1 MKLLSIQHFENEGPK
16 ALGAIWGINTA
27 METLKVQGEVLLGIA
42 RPTSQGGGKDELRVQ
57 QTWLP
62 QELTKNIPRR
72 RLLASTE
79 FRRAVN
85 GGLIGLI
92 SEEQAMKMLGQSGAR
107 EEQQRLEAVTA
118 HIKKAGSARTIAD
131 SKADVSRADGS
142 KDDDEDDPS
151 STRTTIVDDS
161 EKSVAELAANG
172 VEDVEKGI
180 SPSFKMWV
188 DRLSTG
194 KDLAAKNEIKGRRSF
209 SNAELGFMSRNLP
222 RKFSLTLAMVNKNL
236 KK

>member
-1 MKLLSIQHFENEGPK
+1 MKLLSIQHFENEGAK
-16 ALGAIWGINTA
+16 SLGAIWGINTA
-27 METLKVQGEVLLGIA
+27 METLKVQGEVLIA
-42 RPTSQGGGKDELRVQ
+42 IPRPQGQGGTPDELRIQ

-72 RLLASTE
+72 RLLSSTE

-142 KDDDEDDPS
+142 KDDDDDDT

-222 RKFSLTLAMVNKNL
+222 RKFTLTLAMVNKNL